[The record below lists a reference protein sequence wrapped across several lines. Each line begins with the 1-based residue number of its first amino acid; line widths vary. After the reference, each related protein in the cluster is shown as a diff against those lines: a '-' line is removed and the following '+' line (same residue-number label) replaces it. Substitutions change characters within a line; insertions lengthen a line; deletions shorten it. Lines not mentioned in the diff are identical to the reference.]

1 MARELLLIRLEFVVG
16 TVVVVVVVVVVVDD
30 INDSIVVSWSWMV
43 VSICSVVISVS
54 SLASVVCCLM
64 ATGFS
69 LGGKNFLLPFFENL
83 EILKVGLGSATLGE
97 AGLNPNGSPASLGLG
112 ALGENREGLL
122 RRISPAEAW
131 GCGKAVVVE
140 GEASLLPTDAGVKI
154 SGRF

>member
-16 TVVVVVVVVVVVDD
+16 TVVVVVVVVDD

-69 LGGKNFLLPFFENL
+69 LGGRNFLLPFFENL

-122 RRISPAEAW
+122 RWISPAEAW
-131 GCGKAVVVE
+131 GWGEAVVVEVE
-140 GEASLLPTDAGVKI
+140 GEASLLPADAGVKI